1 MKYLF
6 ILALCVLLGG
16 GCSSDPVELPEEPNQ
31 EEPDKPGQEE
41 PDDPNEEPGTPPIE
55 EDYGTCEQDAN
66 APIGFA
72 CVEKTPTGGAGGA
85 NRVVTTAS
93 ELENALKSTEA
104 LTIYIK
110 GVVEVTSM
118 IKVQARNKTILGLS
132 GSALTNPNRTAK
144 GSGILYFREGSDNL
158 ILRNITFKSAGA
170 YDVDGNDNLCIDG
183 TTNIWVDHCDFQ
195 DGVDGNF
202 DAIVGMCSAIYPG
215 ATADTFYS
223 FYLGLG
229 VVPFNLLR
237 YIIMGLLTF
246 LLYKRLSKILH
257 WEGTSLRHKLS
268 GEYESGSEEETFEI
282 AKRDPARGRPRRGQD
297 HVHQGAREGARS
309 DGRGDQPHLHAD
321 ERLRERAAPSLSP
334 GHVPP
339 GKRGRGRGAGAAGYG
354 ARKRGE
360 SHRMEQ
366 IHRLDRACDRCQ
378 NSFRRRKRQDVHGL
392 GRSGGGKARRPR
404 EKGDRLTVIGA

>member
-202 DAIVGMCSAIYPG
+202 DAKNASDNIAVTWCKFHYLLEPQAGGSGGSDDHRFTNLWGGSDSHTQDRGHLRTTFQYCWWGEGCRERMPRVRYGQIHLVNCLYDSSVANYCIGVGLEANILVEESVFIGMKKPYECKSDKDTGVINFTGCTFTKTTPKDIGQAFTPPYSLDKLSPAEDVETLVSRYAG
-215 ATADTFYS
+215 AT
-223 FYLGLG
+223 
-229 VVPFNLLR
+229 
-237 YIIMGLLTF
+237 LT
-246 LLYKRLSKILH
+246 
-257 WEGTSLRHKLS
+257 
-268 GEYESGSEEETFEI
+268 I
-282 AKRDPARGRPRRGQD
+282 A
-297 HVHQGAREGARS
+297 
-309 DGRGDQPHLHAD
+309 
-321 ERLRERAAPSLSP
+321 ERL
-334 GHVPP
+334 
-339 GKRGRGRGAGAAGYG
+339 
-354 ARKRGE
+354 
-360 SHRMEQ
+360 
-366 IHRLDRACDRCQ
+366 
-378 NSFRRRKRQDVHGL
+378 
-392 GRSGGGKARRPR
+392 
-404 EKGDRLTVIGA
+404 

>member
-1 MKYLF
+1 MT
-6 ILALCVLLGG
+6 IVLNTHT
-16 GCSSDPVELPEEPNQ
+16 DN
-31 EEPDKPGQEE
+31 
-41 PDDPNEEPGTPPIE
+41 DPNEEPGTPPIE

-93 ELENALKSTEA
+93 ELGNALKSTEA

-202 DAIVGMCSAIYPG
+202 DAKNASDNIAVTWCKFHYLLEPQAGGSGGSDDHRFTNLWGGSDNHTQDRGHLRTTFQYCWWGEGCRERMPRVRYGQIHLVNCLYDSSVANYCIGVGLEANILVEESVFIGMKKPYECKSDKDTGVINFTGCTFTKTTPKDIGQAFTPPYSLDKLSPAEDVETLVSRYAG
-215 ATADTFYS
+215 AT
-223 FYLGLG
+223 
-229 VVPFNLLR
+229 
-237 YIIMGLLTF
+237 LT
-246 LLYKRLSKILH
+246 
-257 WEGTSLRHKLS
+257 
-268 GEYESGSEEETFEI
+268 I
-282 AKRDPARGRPRRGQD
+282 A
-297 HVHQGAREGARS
+297 
-309 DGRGDQPHLHAD
+309 
-321 ERLRERAAPSLSP
+321 ERL
-334 GHVPP
+334 
-339 GKRGRGRGAGAAGYG
+339 
-354 ARKRGE
+354 
-360 SHRMEQ
+360 
-366 IHRLDRACDRCQ
+366 
-378 NSFRRRKRQDVHGL
+378 
-392 GRSGGGKARRPR
+392 
-404 EKGDRLTVIGA
+404 